1 MNFDRIV
8 QKMSG
13 LDANF
18 YDFALYTPENGIQSH
33 RFQLCNRCN
42 NSYSVTKAFTMTAI
56 GLLWDDGKLNVTDS
70 LGQIFGAPEWND
82 VTIEHALT
90 HRIGYGQ
97 GHLDI
102 DVEDVS
108 AYPTDDF
115 LKLALSYP
123 RPYAPGEH
131 YQYTDAAFYLLSRV
145 VDRVCGEKM
154 DSLLWKRVLRHMN
167 FQEIAW
173 SRCPHEYPIGA
184 TGLYVNSE
192 DMVKLGAL
200 YLNGGVWNGQRLI
213 SSDWVRLAEERG
225 YELHSPGADIL
236 GKGGMCG
243 QFLGYSPAKKVAFAW
258 HAYNHGNWTGKICTI
273 LMEADDEA

>member
-1 MNFDRIV
+1 MNFDKIIRELP
-8 QKMSG
+8 G
-13 LDANF
+13 LGVNL
-18 YDFALYTPENGIQSH
+18 YDFALWTPENDVQSH
-33 RFQLCNRCN
+33 RFQPCNRCN

-70 LGQIFGAPEWND
+70 LGKIFGTPEWSD

-97 GHLDI
+97 GYLDI

-108 AYPTDDF
+108 EYPTDDF

-145 VDRVCGEKM
+145 VDHISGEKL
-154 DSLLWKRVLRHMN
+154 DSFLWKRVLRHMN

-184 TGLYVNSE
+184 TGLYVSAH

-200 YLNGGVWNGQRLI
+200 YLNDGTWNGQRLI
-213 SSDWVRLAEERG
+213 SSEWIRLAEERG
-225 YELHSPGADIL
+225 YELHSPGGDIL
-236 GKGGMCG
+236 GKGGMYG
-243 QFLGYSPAKKVAFAW
+243 QFLGYSREKNAAFAW
-258 HAYNHGNWTGKICTI
+258 HAFDDGKTRKSI
-273 LMEADDEA
+273 ADYLKEL

>member
-1 MNFDRIV
+1 MNFETIA
-8 QKMSG
+8 QG
-13 LDANF
+13 LSELGVNL
-18 YDFALYTPENGIQSH
+18 YDFAMWTAEGGVQSH
-33 RFQLCNRCN
+33 RFQPCNRCN
-42 NSYSVTKAFTMTAI
+42 NSYSVAKAFTMTAV

-70 LGQIFGAPEWND
+70 LGEIFGDPAWSG

-90 HRIGYGQ
+90 HRIGYDK

-115 LKLALSYP
+115 LELALSYP
-123 RPYAPGEH
+123 RPHAPGTH

-145 VDRVCGEKM
+145 VDHIAGEKL
-154 DSLLWKRVLRHMN
+154 DALLWRRVIKPMG

-184 TGLYVNSE
+184 TGLYVSAA

-213 SSDWVRLAEERG
+213 SAEWVKLAESRG
-225 YELHSPGADIL
+225 YELHEMAAGLI
-236 GKGGMCG
+236 GKGGMYG
-243 QFLGYSPAKKVAFAW
+243 QAVAYSPAKGAAFAW
-258 HAYNHGNWTGKICTI
+258 HAFDEGKTRKTV
-273 LMEADDEA
+273 ADYLTSL